1 MSSYD
6 SWLKSCEKANK
17 EIWKLESDGDIHLY
31 QLITY
36 NRQGL
41 HCDDNYF
48 YRQCTYHVWNVVT
61 GKWFAYTDYRT
72 AYNKYIN
79 CVNESK
85 GNIQYVR

>member
-1 MSSYD
+1 MTTEERIVE
-6 SWLKSCEKANK
+6 LENK
-17 EIWKLESDGDIHLY
+17 
-31 QLITY
+31 
-36 NRQGL
+36 
-41 HCDDNYF
+41 
-48 YRQCTYHVWNVVT
+48 CTFHVWNVVT